1 MAKRRIRPIAT
12 EKTRGA
18 NLAPFCSGEDSAGD
32 EEDWEALRGLR
43 AMRGLEER
51 EFGTKEIE
59 GLGIELGV
67 GEEREREA
75 EREGKGARRR
85 GRRRWRKVA
94 EREEEEEKRGNEAV
108 LAVEEREWSAKLSI
122 VNDEGI
128 ERESE
133 REIGK
138 LRRDEAEDSM

>member
-12 EKTRGA
+12 EKTRGP

-51 EFGTKEIE
+51 EFWTKEIE

-67 GEEREREA
+67 GEEREKEA

-94 EREEEEEKRGNEAV
+94 ERDEEEKRGNEAV

-122 VNDEGI
+122 VNDEGR
-128 ERESE
+128 ERERE
-133 REIGK
+133 RE
-138 LRRDEAEDSM
+138 